1 MTEDV
6 FVRCIKMPQKVK
18 GFTLPGEDG
27 YSVYINEALDRAGRI
42 RAYRHELEHINNQDY
57 EKSDVQMIERDVH
70 LTINK
75 EGQRK

>member
-1 MTEDV
+1 MDDC
-6 FVRCIKMPQKVK
+6 FVRCIKMPQQVK
-18 GFTLPGEDG
+18 GFTMPGADG
-27 YSVYINEALDRAGRI
+27 YNIYINERLDRAERI

>member
-1 MTEDV
+1 MDDC
-6 FVRCIKMPQKVK
+6 FVRCIKMPQHVK
-18 GFTLPGEDG
+18 GFTMPGVDG
-27 YSVYINEALDRAGRI
+27 YNIYINERLDRAERI